1 MQEEVVVIVAAVLV
15 EEVDKLV
22 TASILPNGS
31 AEVTFHRWIE
41 AWTIKEDNLILF

>member
-1 MQEEVVVIVAAVLV
+1 MQEKVVVIVADVLV

-31 AEVTFHRWIE
+31 AEVTFHR
-41 AWTIKEDNLILF
+41 